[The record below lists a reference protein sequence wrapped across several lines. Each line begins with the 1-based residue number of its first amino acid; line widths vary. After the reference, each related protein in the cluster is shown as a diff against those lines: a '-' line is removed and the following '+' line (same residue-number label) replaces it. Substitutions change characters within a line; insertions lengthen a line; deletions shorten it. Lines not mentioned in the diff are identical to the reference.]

1 MDLGQLMIQGMTA
14 LGYILLVIA
23 AAVVPP
29 YLIMKAEWHRRRD
42 GRYLRE
48 TGVFIRK
55 LAALDAVA
63 DVIGRY
69 NGADIY
75 RYVVFKGMRYD
86 FDHIL
91 PPHLPREVRE
101 RELYLEPGIVYVTA

>member
-1 MDLGQLMIQGMTA
+1 MDLGQFLLQGLTG

-23 AAVVPP
+23 AAIVPP
-29 YLIMKAEWHRRRD
+29 YLIMKAEWRKLRD
-42 GRYLRE
+42 GDYLRE

-63 DVIGRY
+63 EVIGRF

-86 FDHIL
+86 FDHIV
-91 PPHLPREVRE
+91 PVHLPREVRE
-101 RELYLEPGIVYVTA
+101 RELFLEPGVVYVTH

>member
-1 MDLGQLMIQGMTA
+1 MELGQVMVHGLTG

-23 AAVVPP
+23 AAVLPP
-29 YLIMKAEWHRRRD
+29 YLVMKAEWRKLRD
-42 GRYLRE
+42 GDYLRE

-63 DVIGRY
+63 EVIGRY
-69 NGADIY
+69 DGADIY

-86 FDHIL
+86 FDHIV
-91 PPHLPREVRE
+91 PVHLPREVRE
-101 RELYLEPGIVYVTA
+101 RELFLEPGVVYVTR